1 MPQITVKGIKEDDV
15 KVLAK
20 NTSKQLADICSC
32 PSDWFVY
39 DYIPSKFYNDMGEEI
54 VNPVVQ
60 VWWFEREQDVQDK
73 VVACLDN
80 EIKNLGYEFS
90 QISFSVFYKSSY
102 YENSEHF

>member
-1 MPQITVKGIKEDDV
+1 MPQLIVKGIREDEV

-20 NTSKQLADICSC
+20 SAAPDLADICNC
-32 PSDWFVY
+32 PIDWFTF
-39 DYIPSKFYNDMGEEI
+39 DYIPSKFYDFTGKEI
-54 VNPVVQ
+54 VNPVIQ